1 VTLSRPVVSMCV
13 LAGVVALAAR
23 ALAADDPP
31 LPPELIAAPPKSLHS
46 RMDYG
51 SHAGMQVSI
60 LGMEGRDTAHAV
72 IRFAHTRDNAISYCR
87 DSLSTVTEQCVQD
100 ALDVEKGF
108 KDSLTGNC
116 DTGEFSDFF
125 GGHYRFEGRNPKS
138 GYFGDNKYLIV
149 NLADGEIADGSE
161 MSRYLINLSI
171 YRALCPA
178 HAPVDI
184 DATIVSM
191 AGRDTAKAIIKVRHT
206 REDAIHS
213 CQESGIIP
221 VQQVSEDCIRQEL
234 AKRVSD
240 VVTADCERGEFRD
253 YYGDRFRVSLNT
265 SQAYP
270 ASLFKANITN
280 LATGRQFDR
289 VMADSKA
296 HQPMPVY
303 HALCPAHAP
312 LGE

>member
-1 VTLSRPVVSMCV
+1 MSLSRSVVSTCV
-13 LAGVVALAAR
+13 LAGVAALAAQV
-23 ALAADDPP
+23 LAADDPP
-31 LPPELIAAPPKSLHS
+31 LPPELIAAPAKSVHS

-51 SHAGMQVSI
+51 PHAGMQVSI

-87 DSLSTVTEQCVQD
+87 DSLSTVTEECVQD
-100 ALDVEKGF
+100 ALDVEKDF

-116 DTGEFSDFF
+116 DTGEFSDYF

-149 NLADGEIADGSE
+149 NLADGEIADGSR
-161 MSRYLINLSI
+161 MSRYLINLGV

-178 HAPVDI
+178 HAPLDI

-191 AGRDTAKAIIKVRHT
+191 AGRDTAKAIIRVRHT
-206 REDAIHS
+206 REDAVHT

-221 VQQVSEDCIRQEL
+221 VKQVSEDCIRQEL

-240 VVTADCERGEFRD
+240 VVTADCERGEFTD

-265 SQAYP
+265 SQTYP
-270 ASLFKANITN
+270 ASLFKSNITN
-280 LATGRQFDR
+280 LATGKQFDR
-289 VMADSKA
+289 VMADLKA

-303 HALCPAHAP
+303 RTLCPAHAP
-312 LGE
+312 LGD

>member
-1 VTLSRPVVSMCV
+1 MCV
-13 LAGVVALAAR
+13 LAGVTALAAR
-23 ALAADDPP
+23 ALATDDPT
-31 LPPELIAAPPKSLHS
+31 LPPELIAAPPKSVHS
-46 RMDYG
+46 LMDYG
-51 SHAGMQVSI
+51 SRAGMQVSI

-72 IRFAHTRDNAISYCR
+72 IRFAHTRDNAIAYCR
-87 DSLSTVTEQCVQD
+87 DSLSNVTEQCVQS
-100 ALDVEKGF
+100 ALEDEKGL

-116 DTGEFSDFF
+116 DTGEFSGFF
-125 GGHYRFEGRNPKS
+125 GGHYRFQGRNPKA
-138 GYFGDNKYLIV
+138 GYFADNKYLIM

-161 MSRYLINLSI
+161 ISGYLTNLSI

-213 CQESGIIP
+213 CQESGTLP
-221 VQQVSEDCIRQEL
+221 VERVSEDCIRREL
-234 AKRVSD
+234 ARRVSE
-240 VVTADCERGEFRD
+240 VATADCQRGEFTD

-280 LATGRQFDR
+280 LATGKPFDR

-296 HQPMPVY
+296 HQPMPFY
-303 HALCPAHAP
+303 RALCPAHAP

>member
-1 VTLSRPVVSMCV
+1 MCV
-13 LAGVVALAAR
+13 LAGMVALAAP
-23 ALAADDPP
+23 AQAADDPP
-31 LPPELIAAPPKSLHS
+31 LPPELIAAPPKSVHS

-60 LGMEGRDTAHAV
+60 LAMEGRDTAHAV

-87 DSLSTVTEQCVQD
+87 DSLSNVTEQCVQS
-100 ALDVEKGF
+100 ALDDDKGL

-116 DTGEFSDFF
+116 DIGEFSGFF

-138 GYFGDNKYLIV
+138 GYFGANKYLIV
-149 NLADGEIADGSE
+149 DLADGEVADGSE
-161 MSRYLINLSI
+161 ISGYLTNLSI
-171 YRALCPA
+171 YSALCPA

-191 AGRDTAKAIIKVRHT
+191 EGRDTAKAIIKVKHT

-213 CQESGIIP
+213 CQQRGTIP
-221 VQQVSEDCIRQEL
+221 LQQVSEDCVRQEL
-234 AKRVSD
+234 AKRVGN
-240 VVTADCERGEFRD
+240 VVTADCERGEFTD
-253 YYGDRFRVSLNT
+253 YYGDRFWVSLNT
-265 SQAYP
+265 SQTFP
-270 ASLFKANITN
+270 ASLFKANITS
-280 LATGRQFDR
+280 LATGKQIDR

-303 HALCPAHAP
+303 RALCPAHAP